1 MSLEEQFHERMLRL
15 CAEAQPVI
23 GNLVNPL
30 QASISTL
37 RGLGAAKVLLY
48 AAHVATGFEELWIKK
63 RLDLSVEAIVLEPE
77 WAELF
82 TDYELG
88 IARERLESAGYQ

>member
-1 MSLEEQFHERMLRL
+1 MNLEEQFHERMLRL
-15 CAEAQPVI
+15 CIEARPVV
-23 GNLVNPL
+23 GNLVSPL
-30 QASISTL
+30 RASISSL

-48 AAHVATGFEELWIKK
+48 AAHVTTGFEELWRKG

-88 IARERLESAGYQ
+88 IARERLEGAGYH